1 MDVFIYFTLA
11 PFIFSVIFAFFLIYN
26 TNLSIYI
33 LLIVSLFSFLAI
45 FISSLL
51 QLLTSFLLSQFLQQE
66 NTLTIFFNSFIY
78 SGAIEEITKFLFFY
92 VVISFVI
99 PSHCKKLEENATYHF
114 EKAKKQFLILVM
126 FFASCFAGF
135 ENIAYMVFNI
145 KILHIRLITATLFH
159 IFVSPY
165 YLKSIPKTNNIRPSF
180 LIIPIFLHGTYNILI
195 TSGGIF
201 SLLSFVIIL
210 FLVIRTSQIARFGL
224 N

>member
-92 VVISFVI
+92 IVISFVI
-99 PSHCKKLEENATYHF
+99 PSHCKKLKENATYHF
-114 EKAKKQFLILVM
+114 EKAKKQ
-126 FFASCFAGF
+126 SCFAGF

-165 YLKSIPKTNNIRPSF
+165 YLKSILKTNNIRPSF

-210 FLVIRTSQIARFGL
+210 FLVIRTYQIARFGL